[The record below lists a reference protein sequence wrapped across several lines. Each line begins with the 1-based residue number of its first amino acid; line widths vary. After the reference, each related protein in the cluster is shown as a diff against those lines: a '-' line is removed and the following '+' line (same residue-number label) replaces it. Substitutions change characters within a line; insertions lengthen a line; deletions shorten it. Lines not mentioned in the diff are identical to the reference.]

1 MHLNYLPL
9 RFTSDV
15 FCGGLL
21 KFEGDPKLLAGK
33 ESELSL
39 KLRALRGKHNGTHV
53 FHASGNS
60 IACIQLKP
68 DAAPIG
74 EPTQFDIVSDFQL
87 ANALAR
93 AALFEFFRSSNET
106 VTRFRPVTVLLE
118 KHNLASRRKDVFGFI
133 PEYTLD
139 VRPLAP
145 HEGEI
150 SSGVLIT
157 FGVRHIFLKTAAELV
172 AEGVSLRGL
181 YAVAVSE
188 DGDIQTP
195 LERRYLGRIEDVRG
209 DIAILSDSDVAEFPL
224 EKCFPEGSRFN
235 VEAIGRALLGDDYDT
250 FSTDLLD
257 QTFEIMG
264 ATKQMDRLNKLGI
277 WLESKSALPCAAGLS
292 VRIQK
297 SPHEC
302 RKGTD
307 AGDAD
312 TFLTPSSVLRPGGTI
327 TVAWPVDNQIDT
339 HGPYDAE
346 SFPDKRVKIAV
357 ICPEEFIGE
366 AGQFLKQFKDGFPSA
381 DEKARFRQGFVRK
394 YHLNSCDFSFHAV
407 KRTSSSLEEAYK
419 AASFEALKEKPN
431 LAVAIIREQHR
442 ELPDAENPYYT
453 TKARLMA
460 QGVPVQLIEIETIR
474 QSGRAFILNNLSVAM
489 YAKLAAFRGH

>member
-209 DIAILSDSDVAEFPL
+209 DIAIFPTPTL
-224 EKCFPEGSRFN
+224 PNFLWR
-235 VEAIGRALLGDDYDT
+235 
-250 FSTDLLD
+250 
-257 QTFEIMG
+257 
-264 ATKQMDRLNKLGI
+264 
-277 WLESKSALPCAAGLS
+277 SASPKAAGS
-292 VRIQK
+292 TWR
-297 SPHEC
+297 
-302 RKGTD
+302 
-307 AGDAD
+307 
-312 TFLTPSSVLRPGGTI
+312 PSEERCSATTTTHFRPI
-327 TVAWPVDNQIDT
+327 YLI
-339 HGPYDAE
+339 
-346 SFPDKRVKIAV
+346 KRSRSWAPPSKWIA
-357 ICPEEFIGE
+357 
-366 AGQFLKQFKDGFPSA
+366 S
-381 DEKARFRQGFVRK
+381 
-394 YHLNSCDFSFHAV
+394 
-407 KRTSSSLEEAYK
+407 TSL
-419 AASFEALKEKPN
+419 ASGWKVN
-431 LAVAIIREQHR
+431 RHCH
-442 ELPDAENPYYT
+442 
-453 TKARLMA
+453 
-460 QGVPVQLIEIETIR
+460 VP
-474 QSGRAFILNNLSVAM
+474 
-489 YAKLAAFRGH
+489 RG

>member
-1 MHLNYLPL
+1 M
-9 RFTSDV
+9 
-15 FCGGLL
+15 
-21 KFEGDPKLLAGK
+21 
-33 ESELSL
+33 
-39 KLRALRGKHNGTHV
+39 
-53 FHASGNS
+53 
-60 IACIQLKP
+60 
-68 DAAPIG
+68 
-74 EPTQFDIVSDFQL
+74 
-87 ANALAR
+87 
-93 AALFEFFRSSNET
+93 
-106 VTRFRPVTVLLE
+106 
-118 KHNLASRRKDVFGFI
+118 
-133 PEYTLD
+133 
-139 VRPLAP
+139 
-145 HEGEI
+145 
-150 SSGVLIT
+150 
-157 FGVRHIFLKTAAELV
+157 
-172 AEGVSLRGL
+172 
-181 YAVAVSE
+181 
-188 DGDIQTP
+188 
-195 LERRYLGRIEDVRG
+195 
-209 DIAILSDSDVAEFPL
+209 
-224 EKCFPEGSRFN
+224 
-235 VEAIGRALLGDDYDT
+235 EAIGRALLGDDYDT

-489 YAKLAAFRGH
+489 YAKLGGIPWTLTPNQDMVHEIVVGIGSARLSDSRRGAGERVICLPRQLTGYLDSLGLPSKNVLVPPTERWRVSLNLPDAIELIDNGDRVNATYISKFVAAVAAGLFDAALNFLWNETVANLRLKVARFDLDYF